1 MRYVNQAAEP
11 CVNAKAAQLTFP
23 MPEALDAA
31 EDLLLSLEA
40 GEPKYKSFL
49 RRGAGG
55 ASSVFLCDF

>member
-1 MRYVNQAAEP
+1 M
-11 CVNAKAAQLTFP
+11 NAKAAQLTFP

-49 RRGAGG
+49 RRGAGV